1 MLYKK
6 KTIDNHPNIKNNLL
20 NVPVLYNSNIKVY
33 FYESLFK
40 NVVKA
45 VKNFLESCDLLVFDV
60 FKRIQN
66 FNGTCVCI
74 MQ

>member
-1 MLYKK
+1 MLYK
-6 KTIDNHPNIKNNLL
+6 KTIDNHPNIKDNLL

-45 VKNFLESCDLLVFDV
+45 VKDFLESCDLLVFDV

>member
-45 VKNFLESCDLLVFDV
+45 VKHFLESCDLLVFDV

>member
-1 MLYKK
+1 MSYKK
-6 KTIDNHPNIKNNLL
+6 KTIDNHPNIKDNLL

-45 VKNFLESCDLLVFDV
+45 VKDFLESCDLLVFDV

>member
-6 KTIDNHPNIKNNLL
+6 TINNHPNINYNLL

-33 FYESLFK
+33 FCESLFK
-40 NVVKA
+40 NVVKT
-45 VKNFLESCDLLVFDV
+45 VKDFLDEGCDLLVFDV
-60 FKRIQN
+60 FKRKQN
-66 FNGTCVCI
+66 FKGTCVCI

>member
-6 KTIDNHPNIKNNLL
+6 TFDNHPNIKDNLL

-45 VKNFLESCDLLVFDV
+45 VKDFLESCDLLVFDV

>member
-1 MLYKK
+1 MSYK
-6 KTIDNHPNIKNNLL
+6 KTIDNHPNIKDNLL

-45 VKNFLESCDLLVFDV
+45 VKDFLESCDLLVFDV

>member
-1 MLYKK
+1 MSYK
-6 KTIDNHPNIKNNLL
+6 KTIDNHPNIKDNLL